1 MDTTLT
7 DPLVGQLLDGRYR
20 VESRIARGGMA
31 SVYLALDVRLDRT
44 VAVKV
49 MHRSLAEDPQFVR
62 RFIGEAKSVASL
74 SHPNIVQVFD
84 QGTDGAHVYLSMEY
98 VPGRTLRDVL
108 RGRGR
113 LPAREALEMVIPVLA
128 ALGAAHQAGLIHRD
142 VKPENVLLADDG
154 RVKVVD
160 FGLARAIEATN
171 QTKTGMMIGTIGY
184 MSPEQVTTGTADA
197 RSDVYAAGIML
208 FELLTGR
215 QPYAGETPMSIAYR
229 HVHETVPAPSSIMP
243 DVPPQMDAFVAA
255 ATDKDPAVRPAD
267 ATAMLVAAVE
277 IHRTL
282 PKTGHTGAHAAP
294 HGTQDSGAR
303 TGAHSGVRTG
313 AHQTS
318 PPPGGSSSFGTGS
331 LGSGSLGTGSFGTG
345 SFGSGQHAL
354 AEPESPLGQTMIQP
368 RSELL
373 TGAAEGRRRRRR
385 GRSVW
390 LVAALAL
397 VMLAGVAFTGWW
409 FSQGRYTKVP
419 DLVNKPVTVARQVA
433 QQAGFEV
440 RVGEARFD
448 DKVPK
453 DVVLDTEPGLGAE
466 VVKGSVLTLIPSAGP
481 ETITVPN
488 VTGASLT
495 DARAKIAEAGLTPG
509 RVSKS
514 ASDTVPR
521 DQVIRTNPPVGKRVK
536 KRSTV
541 NFVVSAGLLMPDVTQ
556 MMRDQAEK
564 FLREKGFNVQVDET
578 ADDTPPGT
586 VIAQDPTGGAEVV
599 SGAIVH
605 LTVSRGPDQGFHWPW
620 EVVNPADPNQPP
632 PAVVEVPNVMF
643 KSVHDAVNELKTA
656 GFKVNVRKVVGTDRV
671 VGEKPLGQQPPGSTI
686 TLWH

>member
-7 DPLVGQLLDGRYR
+7 DPLVGQVLDGRYR

-84 QGTDGAHVYLSMEY
+84 QGTDGANVYLSMEY

-108 RGRGR
+108 RKRGHV
-113 LPAREALEMVIPVLA
+113 PAREALEMVIPVLA

-215 QPYAGETPMSIAYR
+215 QPYAGETPMSVAYR
-229 HVHETVPAPSSIMP
+229 HVHETVPAPSLSVA
-243 DVPPQMDAFVAA
+243 DVPPSIDALVAA
-255 ATDKDPAVRPAD
+255 ATDKDPAARPAD

-282 PKTGHTGAHAAP
+282 PRTGHTGAHSAPHGALHGAP
-294 HGTQDSGAR
+294 HGTYDS
-303 TGAHSGVRTG
+303 GAHSGVRTG
-313 AHQTS
+313 AHRTL
-318 PPPGGSSSFGTGS
+318 PPPGGSSPFGTA
-331 LGSGSLGTGSFGTG
+331 
-345 SFGSGQHAL
+345 QHARPE
-354 AEPESPLGQTMIQP
+354 AEPSAGRTMIQP

-373 TGAAEGRRRRRR
+373 TGRAEAGRRRRRGIR
-385 GRSVW
+385 PVW
-390 LVAALAL
+390 FVAALAL

-419 DLVNKPVTVARQVA
+419 DLVNKPVTVARQAA

-440 RVGEARFD
+440 RIGKARFD

-453 DVVLDTEPGLGAE
+453 DIVLDTEPGLGAE

-481 ETITVPN
+481 ETIPVPL
-488 VTGASLT
+488 VEKVSLA
-495 DARAKIAEAGLTPG
+495 DARAKIADAGLTPG

-536 KRSTV
+536 KGSTV

-564 FLREKGFNVQVDET
+564 FLREKGFNVQIDET
-578 ADDTPPGT
+578 TDDTPPGT
-586 VIAQDPTGGAEVV
+586 VIAQDPPGGAEVV
-599 SGAIVH
+599 AGGTVH
-605 LTVSRGPDQGFHWPW
+605 LTASRGPDQGFHWPW
-620 EVVNPADPNQPP
+620 EVNPADPGQSP
-632 PAVVEVPNVMF
+632 PAVVNVPNVMF
-643 KSVHDAVNELKTA
+643 KSVKDAVNELKAA
-656 GFKVNVRKVVGTDRV
+656 GFNVKTRKMVGTDRV
-671 VGEKPLGQQPPGSTI
+671 VGENPLGQQPPGATI
-686 TLWH
+686 TIWH

>member
-74 SHPNIVQVFD
+74 SHPNVVQVFD
-84 QGTDGAHVYLSMEY
+84 QGTDGANVYLSMEY

-108 RGRGR
+108 RRRGR

-184 MSPEQVTTGTADA
+184 MSPEQVTTGVADA

-229 HVHETVPAPSSIMP
+229 HVHETVPAPSSVVP
-243 DVPPQMDAFVAA
+243 DIPPAIDALVAA
-255 ATDKDPAVRPAD
+255 ATDKDPAGRPAD

-282 PKTGHTGAHAAP
+282 PRTGATGAHSAP
-294 HGTQDSGAR
+294 HGS
-303 TGAHSGVRTG
+303 HSGVRTG
-313 AHQTS
+313 AHATV
-318 PPPGGSSSFGTGS
+318 PPASPGGERHGDPAGR
-331 LGSGSLGTGSFGTG
+331 
-345 SFGSGQHAL
+345 
-354 AEPESPLGQTMIQP
+354 TMIQP

-373 TGAAEGRRRRRR
+373 TAHAEVDRRR
-385 GRSVW
+385 GPRIRPVW
-390 LVAALAL
+390 FVAALAL
-397 VMLAGVAFTGWW
+397 VMVAGVAFTGWW
-409 FSQGRYTKVP
+409 FSQGRYTVVP
-419 DLVNKPVTVARQVA
+419 DFVNQNLKIARQEA
-433 QQAGFEV
+433 QKAGFEV
-440 RVGEARFD
+440 RVGKARFD

-453 DVVLDTEPGLGAE
+453 DVVLDTEPGAGAE

-481 ETITVPN
+481 ETVTVPK
-488 VTGASLT
+488 VTGLSLA
-495 DARAKIAEAGLTPG
+495 DAQAKLAEAGLTPG

-521 DQVIRTNPPVGKRVK
+521 DQVIRTNPTIGKRVRK
-536 KRSTV
+536 GGTV
-541 NFVVSAGLLMPDVTQ
+541 NLVVSAGLLMPDVTQ
-556 MMRDQAEK
+556 MMRDQAEQ
-564 FLREKGFNVQVDET
+564 FLRGKGFNVQVVEQV
-578 ADDTPPGT
+578 DDTPPGT
-586 VIAQDPTGGAEVV
+586 VIAQDPAGGAEVV
-599 SGAIVH
+599 AGATVA

-620 EVVNPADPNQPP
+620 ETDPADPGQSPP
-632 PAVVEVPNVMF
+632 TIVNVPNVMF
-643 KSVHDAVNELKTA
+643 KSVKDAVNELKAA
-656 GFKVNVRKVVGTDRV
+656 GFKVKVRRMVGTDRV

>member
-108 RGRGR
+108 RRRGR

-229 HVHETVPAPSSIMP
+229 HVHETVPAPSSIVPDMP
-243 DVPPQMDAFVAA
+243 PPIDALVAA
-255 ATDKDPAVRPAD
+255 ATDKDPAGRPAD

-277 IHRTL
+277 VHRTL

-294 HGTQDSGAR
+294 HGAPD
-303 TGAHSGVRTG
+303 TGAHSGIRTG
-313 AHQTS
+313 AHRTI
-318 PPPGGSSSFGTGS
+318 PPAGGASSFGTA
-331 LGSGSLGTGSFGTG
+331 
-345 SFGSGQHAL
+345 QHAL
-354 AEPESPLGQTMIQP
+354 AEPESPLGHTMIQP

-373 TGAAEGRRRRRR
+373 TGRAETERRR
-385 GRSVW
+385 GRRIRPVW
-390 LVAALAL
+390 FVAALAL

-419 DLVNKPVTVARQVA
+419 DLVNKPITVARQVA

-440 RVGEARFD
+440 RIGEARFD

-453 DVVLDTEPGLGAE
+453 DIVLDTEPGLGAE

-481 ETITVPN
+481 ETVP
-488 VTGASLT
+488 VPKVERYSLT
-495 DARAKIAEAGLTPG
+495 DARAKIAEVGLTPG

-514 ASDTVPR
+514 ASDTIPR

-536 KRSTV
+536 KGSTV

-578 ADDTPPGT
+578 ADDAPPGT
-586 VIAQDPTGGAEVV
+586 VIAQDPPGGAEVV
-599 SGAIVH
+599 AGATVH
-605 LTVSRGPDQGFHWPW
+605 LTASRGPDQGFHWPW
-620 EVVNPADPNQPP
+620 EINPADPNQSPA
-632 PAVVEVPNVMF
+632 AVVNVPDVRF
-643 KSVHDAVNELKTA
+643 KFVKDAVNELKAA
-656 GFKVNVRKVVGTDRV
+656 GFKVNVRKLAGVGTQRV
-671 VGEKPLGQQPPGSTI
+671 IGENPLGQQPAGSTI
-686 TLWH
+686 TIWH

>member
-84 QGTDGAHVYLSMEY
+84 QGTDGANVYLSMEY

-108 RGRGR
+108 RRRGR

-184 MSPEQVTTGTADA
+184 MSPEQVTAGTADA
-197 RSDVYAAGIML
+197 RSDVYAVGIML

-229 HVHETVPAPSSIMP
+229 HVHETVPAPSSIVP
-243 DVPPQMDAFVAA
+243 GVPPQIDALVTS
-255 ATDKDPAVRPAD
+255 ATSKDPAARPAD

-282 PKTGHTGAHAAP
+282 PRTGHTGAHSAP
-294 HGTQDSGAR
+294 HGGSD

-313 AHQTS
+313 GHPTL
-318 PPPGGSSSFGTGS
+318 PPSGGSSSFGT
-331 LGSGSLGTGSFGTG
+331 
-345 SFGSGQHAL
+345 GQHAL

-373 TGAAEGRRRRRR
+373 TGPAETQRHRGRRIRPIWF
-385 GRSVW
+385 V
-390 LVAALAL
+390 LALAL

-419 DLVNKPVTVARQVA
+419 DLVNKPITVARQEA

-440 RVGEARFD
+440 RVGEARFHD
-448 DKVPK
+448 RVPK
-453 DVVLDTEPGLGAE
+453 DVVLDTQPGAGAE

-481 ETITVPN
+481 ELIAVPK
-488 VTGASLT
+488 VEKLSLA

-514 ASDTVPR
+514 ASDTIPR

-536 KRSTV
+536 KGSTV

-564 FLREKGFNVQVDET
+564 LLREKGFNVQIDET
-578 ADDTPPGT
+578 SDDAPPGT
-586 VIAQDPTGGAEVV
+586 VIAQDPAGGTGVAAGAT
-599 SGAIVH
+599 VH
-605 LTVSRGPDQGFHWPW
+605 LTVSRGPDGGFRWPW
-620 EVVNPADPNQPP
+620 EIDPADPNQTP
-632 PAVVEVPNVMF
+632 PAVVNVPNVMF
-643 KSVHDAVNELKTA
+643 KSVKDAVNELKAA
-656 GFKVNVRKVVGTDRV
+656 GFKVQVRKVMGTDRV
-671 VGEKPLGQQPPGSTI
+671 VGESPLGQQPPGTTI

>member
-49 MHRSLAEDPQFVR
+49 MHRSLAEDPHFVR

-108 RGRGR
+108 RRRGR

-184 MSPEQVTTGTADA
+184 MSPEQVTTGMADA

-215 QPYAGETPMSIAYR
+215 QPYTGETPMSVAYR
-229 HVHETVPAPSSIMP
+229 HVHETVPPPSSIVP
-243 DVPPQMDAFVAA
+243 DAPPVIDALVAA
-255 ATDKDPAVRPAD
+255 ATDKDPAGRPAD

-282 PKTGHTGAHAAP
+282 PKTGNTGAHAAR
-294 HGTQDSGAR
+294 HGAPD

-313 AHQTS
+313 AHRTI
-318 PPPGGSSSFGTGS
+318 PPAGGSSPFGTGS
-331 LGSGSLGTGSFGTG
+331 LGTGSLGTGSLGTGSFGTG
-345 SFGSGQHAL
+345 QHAL
-354 AEPESPLGQTMIQP
+354 AEPDSPLGHTMIQP

-373 TGAAEGRRRRRR
+373 TGRAETGRRR
-385 GRSVW
+385 GRGRIRPVW
-390 LVAALAL
+390 FVAALAV
-397 VMLAGVAFTGWW
+397 VMLAGIAFTGWW

-453 DVVLDTEPGLGAE
+453 DIVLDTDPGAGAE

-481 ETITVPN
+481 QLITVPI
-488 VTGASLT
+488 VEKLSLT
-495 DARAKIAEAGLTPG
+495 DARAKIADAGLTPG

-514 ASDTVPR
+514 ASDTIPR

-536 KRSTV
+536 KGSTV

-564 FLREKGFNVQVDET
+564 FLREKGFNVQIDET
-578 ADDTPPGT
+578 TDDAPPGT
-586 VIAQDPTGGAEVV
+586 VIAQDPPGGAEVV
-599 SGAIVH
+599 AGATVH
-605 LTVSRGPDQGFHWPW
+605 LTASRGPDQGFHWPW
-620 EVVNPADPNQPP
+620 EVNPADPGQSP
-632 PAVVEVPNVMF
+632 PAVVNVPDVRF
-643 KSVHDAVNELKTA
+643 KAIKDAVNELKAA
-656 GFKVNVRKVVGTDRV
+656 GFNVKTRRLVGTDRV
-671 VGEKPLGQQPPGSTI
+671 VGENPLGQQPPGTTI
-686 TLWH
+686 TIWH

>member
-108 RGRGR
+108 RRRGR

-229 HVHETVPAPSSIMP
+229 HVHETVPAPSSI
-243 DVPPQMDAFVAA
+243 VPELPPPIDALVAA
-255 ATDKDPAVRPAD
+255 ATDKDPAARPAD

-277 IHRTL
+277 VHRTL

-294 HGTQDSGAR
+294 HGAPD
-303 TGAHSGVRTG
+303 TGAHSGIRTG
-313 AHQTS
+313 AHRTM
-318 PPPGGSSSFGTGS
+318 PPAGGASSFGTA
-331 LGSGSLGTGSFGTG
+331 
-345 SFGSGQHAL
+345 QHAL
-354 AEPESPLGQTMIQP
+354 AEPGSPLGHTMIQP

-373 TGAAEGRRRRRR
+373 TGAAEAERRR
-385 GRSVW
+385 GRRIRPVW
-390 LVAALAL
+390 FVAALAL
-397 VMLAGVAFTGWW
+397 VMLAGVTFTGWW

-440 RVGEARFD
+440 RIGKERFD

-453 DVVLDTEPGLGAE
+453 DIVLDTEPGLGAE

-481 ETITVPN
+481 ETVPVPKVESLN
-488 VTGASLT
+488 LT
-495 DARAKIAEAGLTPG
+495 DARAKIAEVGLTPG

-536 KRSTV
+536 KGSTV

-564 FLREKGFNVQVDET
+564 FLREKGFNVQIDET
-578 ADDTPPGT
+578 ADDAPPGT
-586 VIAQDPTGGAEVV
+586 VIAQDPPGGAEVV

-620 EVVNPADPNQPP
+620 ETNPNDPAQNP
-632 PAVVEVPNVMF
+632 PAVVNVPDVRF
-643 KSVHDAVNELKTA
+643 KFVKDAVNELKAA
-656 GFKVNVRKVVGTDRV
+656 GFKVNVRKLAGVGTQRV
-671 VGEKPLGQQPPGSTI
+671 IGENPLGQQPAGTTI

>member
-84 QGTDGAHVYLSMEY
+84 QGTDGANVYLSMEY

-108 RGRGR
+108 RRRGR

-197 RSDVYAAGIML
+197 RSDVYATGIML

-215 QPYAGETPMSIAYR
+215 QPYAGETPMAVAYR
-229 HVHETVPAPSSIMP
+229 HVHESVPAPSSIVP
-243 DVPPQMDAFVAA
+243 DVPPSIDALVLA
-255 ATDKDPAVRPAD
+255 ATDKDPAARPAD

-277 IHRTL
+277 VHRTL

-294 HGTQDSGAR
+294 LGTGD

-313 AHQTS
+313 GHRTL
-318 PPPGGSSSFGTGS
+318 PPHGEASSFGTA
-331 LGSGSLGTGSFGTG
+331 
-345 SFGSGQHAL
+345 QHAL
-354 AEPESPLGQTMIQP
+354 AEPEPLGQTMIQP
-368 RSELL
+368 RTELL
-373 TGAAEGRRRRRR
+373 TGPTEVERPRAR
-385 GRSVW
+385 GSRTVW
-390 LVAALAL
+390 FLAALAL
-397 VMLAGVAFTGWW
+397 VMVAGIAFTGWW

-419 DLVNKPVTVARQVA
+419 DLVDKPITVARLEA

-440 RVGEARFD
+440 RIGEARFD

-453 DVVLDTEPGLGAE
+453 DVVLDTDPGAGAE
-466 VVKGSVLTLIPSAGP
+466 VVKGAVLTLIPSAGP
-481 ETITVPN
+481 QTIAVPA
-488 VTGASLT
+488 VEGLSLA

-514 ASDTVPR
+514 ASDTIPR

-536 KRSTV
+536 KGGTV

-564 FLREKGFNVQVDET
+564 LLREKGFNVQVDET

-586 VIAQDPTGGAEVV
+586 VIAQDPSGGAEVV
-599 SGAIVH
+599 AGQTVH

-620 EVVNPADPNQPP
+620 EVNPADPNQTPP
-632 PAVVEVPNVMF
+632 TVVNVPNVMF
-643 KSVHDAVNELKTA
+643 KSVRDAVNELKAA
-656 GFKVNVRKVVGTDRV
+656 GFTVKVRRVVGTDRV
-671 VGEKPLGQQPPGSTI
+671 VGENPLGQQPPGTTI

>member
-108 RGRGR
+108 RRRGR

-229 HVHETVPAPSSIMP
+229 HVHETVPAPSSIVPDMP
-243 DVPPQMDAFVAA
+243 PPIDALVAA
-255 ATDKDPAVRPAD
+255 ATDKDPAARPAD

-294 HGTQDSGAR
+294 HGAFD

-313 AHQTS
+313 AHRTV
-318 PPPGGSSSFGTGS
+318 PPAGGASSFGTA
-331 LGSGSLGTGSFGTG
+331 
-345 SFGSGQHAL
+345 QHAL
-354 AEPESPLGQTMIQP
+354 AEPGSPLGHTMIQP

-373 TGAAEGRRRRRR
+373 TGPAESERRR
-385 GRSVW
+385 GRRIRPVW
-390 LVAALAL
+390 FVAALAL

-453 DVVLDTEPGLGAE
+453 GVVLDTEPGLGAE
-466 VVKGSVLTLIPSAGP
+466 VIKGSVLTLIPSAGP
-481 ETITVPN
+481 ETIPVPK
-488 VTGASLT
+488 VEGSSLT
-495 DARAKIAEAGLTPG
+495 DARAKIAEVGLTPG

-536 KRSTV
+536 KGSTV

-578 ADDTPPGT
+578 ADDAPPGT
-586 VIAQDPTGGAEVV
+586 VIAQDPPGGAEVV
-599 SGAIVH
+599 AGATVH

-620 EVVNPADPNQPP
+620 ETNPADPNQSPA
-632 PAVVEVPNVMF
+632 AVVNVPDVRF
-643 KSVHDAVNELKTA
+643 KFVKDAVNELKAA
-656 GFKVNVRKVVGTDRV
+656 GFKVNVRRLAGVGTQRV
-671 VGEKPLGQQPPGSTI
+671 IGENPLGQQPAGTTI
-686 TLWH
+686 TIWH

>member
-84 QGTDGAHVYLSMEY
+84 QGTDGANVYLSMEY

-108 RGRGR
+108 RRRGH

-229 HVHETVPAPSSIMP
+229 HVHETVPVPSSIVP
-243 DVPPQMDAFVAA
+243 DVPPAIDALVAA
-255 ATDKDPAVRPAD
+255 ATDKDPAARPVD

-282 PKTGHTGAHAAP
+282 PRTGHTGAHATP
-294 HGTQDSGAR
+294 HGAHDSGAF

-313 AHQTS
+313 AHRTL
-318 PPPGGSSSFGTGS
+318 PPPGGASPFGTS
-331 LGSGSLGTGSFGTG
+331 
-345 SFGSGQHAL
+345 QHGRPE
-354 AEPESPLGQTMIQP
+354 AEPPVGQTMIQP

-373 TGAAEGRRRRRR
+373 TGAGETGRRRRARVR
-385 GRSVW
+385 PVW
-390 LVAALAL
+390 FLAALAL
-397 VMLAGVAFTGWW
+397 VMVAGVAFTGWW
-409 FSQGRYTKVP
+409 FSQGRYTTVP
-419 DLVNKPVTVARQVA
+419 DLVNQNITVARQEA
-433 QQAGFEV
+433 QKAGFEV
-440 RVGEARFD
+440 RIGKARFD

-453 DVVLDTEPGLGAE
+453 DIVLDTEPGAGAE
-466 VVKGSVLTLIPSAGP
+466 VVKGAVLTLIPSAGP
-481 ETITVPN
+481 ETIPVPK
-488 VTGASLT
+488 VEGLSLA
-495 DARAKIAEAGLTPG
+495 DARAKIAEVGLTPG

-514 ASDTVPR
+514 ASDTIPR

-536 KRSTV
+536 KRGVV

-564 FLREKGFNVQVDET
+564 ILRDKGFNVQIDET
-578 ADDTPPGT
+578 TDDAPPGT
-586 VIAQDPTGGAEVV
+586 VIAQDPSGGAEVV
-599 SGAIVH
+599 AGATVH
-605 LTVSRGPDQGFHWPW
+605 LTASRGPDQGFRWPW
-620 EVVNPADPNQPP
+620 ETDPADPGQTPP
-632 PAVVEVPNVMF
+632 TVVNVPNVMF
-643 KSVHDAVNELKTA
+643 KSVHDAVNELKAA

-686 TLWH
+686 TIWH